1 MERTLYE
8 LSPLNYVVV
17 ESRSNQLVAAFTTEV
32 DAVRYIFTMLQN
44 PDASDNAQ
52 YEVELLW
59 EGYQMNKELEALQK
73 WYDNLITNLFNE
85 YLDLRG
91 RTKGDNYDS

>member
-44 PDASDNAQ
+44 PDGSDNAQ

-59 EGYQMNKELEALQK
+59 EGY
-73 WYDNLITNLFNE
+73 
-85 YLDLRG
+85 
-91 RTKGDNYDS
+91 